1 MGFIA
6 LVVKPGLRGR
16 TSYRKDNMFS
26 DADGITGEPQC
37 FILGNGEAKP
47 IGNTVGYSRLAVG
60 IECGWE
66 IQQLTA
72 TQGTETGIEMVETI
86 VHQFERDN
94 LLVKPRT
101 ENREG
106 MDIRSLSIAAEPDIR
121 KAQEV
126 PGSFK
131 TQTSLNRHDIIAVFT
146 KPSFKMSLLSL
157 PFRIPEVADN
167 RSLSDNDPGIGGK
180 HEIG

>member
-1 MGFIA
+1 MFADANGIAGEIHGFSFRHGETEF
-6 LVVKPGLRGR
+6 VGNMVRDGR
-16 TSYRKDNMFS
+16 LT
-26 DADGITGEPQC
+26 
-37 FILGNGEAKP
+37 
-47 IGNTVGYSRLAVG
+47 VG

-66 IQQLTA
+66 IQQLAA
-72 TQGTETGIEMVETI
+72 TQGTETGIKMVETI
-86 VHQFERDN
+86 VHKLERDN
-94 LLVKPRT
+94 FSEKPPA

-106 MDIRSLSIAAEPDIR
+106 TDIRSLPIAAEPDIR

-131 TQTSLNRHDIIAVFT
+131 TQASLNRHDIIAVFT